1 MRKRRSLKFMTW
13 FTFAAIL
20 ALSGWAATLT
30 VVFPDKLDAQL
41 VRDLRGAAKFQ
52 AQAEVQP

>member
-1 MRKRRSLKFMTW
+1 MTW